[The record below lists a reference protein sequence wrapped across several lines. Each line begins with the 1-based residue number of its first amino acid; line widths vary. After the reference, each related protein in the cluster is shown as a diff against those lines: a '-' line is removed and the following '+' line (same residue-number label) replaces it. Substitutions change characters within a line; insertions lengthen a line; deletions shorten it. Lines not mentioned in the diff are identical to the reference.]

1 MNSKRQFFSIFF
13 SLHLLPFIYKKW
25 SFCFSFRRNQMC
37 TNNILVDYFVV
48 SKPCAGLW
56 AYENLWQLYSF
67 ISHLLRQWND
77 EKSQKKKERITRKQR
92 TKTKHMDKYKCK
104 RCCHKIIRLPVSD
117 VDDKTKKWLPMR
129 TSRTSL
135 KDRQQGRSLKRRCF
149 HSVHE
154 TSTSGTVPIAIA
166 PTIATTKVH
175 RTNFCTFLYT

>member
-1 MNSKRQFFSIFF
+1 MVVLFFILKKSNVHKQHISRLFRRLKTVRRF
-13 SLHLLPFIYKKW
+13 MGLRKFMTVIFIYIALIAAMKW
-25 SFCFSFRRNQMC
+25 WKITKEKR
-37 TNNILVDYFVV
+37 TNHPNT
-48 SKPCAGLW
+48 W
-56 AYENLWQLYSF
+56 
-67 ISHLLRQWND
+67 
-77 EKSQKKKERITRKQR
+77 KQR

-154 TSTSGTVPIAIA
+154 TLTSGTVPIAIA